1 MPKGHHEPRRLKPT
15 GPEAAKQRR
24 QRCCVA
30 SQDILISIF
39 LPATFAFGVAAT
51 TMAFLWR
58 RLGRTKS
65 GKHARNMWRG
75 DVMLGTVVPLLWSLA
90 TSLAS
95 MRLWFELLVN
105 DVRYFKKSEAE
116 AEEARIVELQNAQKK
131 EATQMARPL
140 KRLQRADS
148 VRRVQE
154 KARAR
159 RRGAFAS
166 PRVLDSG
173 GADDDEEPD
182 IEAHIKQV
190 FEALDEDGSG
200 AIEAS
205 EMRVVMSKLGVD
217 LTAEEAR
224 DMVRFAD
231 QDGDGSIDYEEF
243 QRVLLSGKFEKASY
257 WKVVRSNMSLIADS
271 VVVAM
276 AEEML
281 RKGFN
286 KIDTSGNG
294 ELDYEEL
301 RLWLKSF
308 GLQLTKSQA
317 RNMVREADAD
327 GNGEIDFQE
336 FKLIMSGKELDR
348 ARFSASSP
356 WHQVRDLL
364 LKGRSFYLGELAKVN
379 LFDPPEIA
387 DLKQRC
393 RAGELSETELEDAM
407 TDYFAGKSTTAQERF
422 QATVSTP
429 RYSLKAAMRKD
440 AEAERDRKAAE
451 AFSGGAIT
459 PRSSKGGRGAESLS
473 ARLALAKV
481 QKGSG
486 EDEDGVEIEVVDD
499 GFFDSRDMMAA
510 LAFASQNPEVFDPP
524 RVSDH

>member
-190 FEALDEDGSG
+190 FEALDEDKSGKIDMTEYVMWSLKDALRRSSQRVMDLFRAWDEDKSGTVDKKEFSKAVRALGYDVGEEICDAVFDSLDDDRSG
-200 AIEAS
+200 ALE
-205 EMRVVMSKLGVD
+205 
-217 LTAEEAR
+217 
-224 DMVRFAD
+224 
-231 QDGDGSIDYEEF
+231 Y
-243 QRVLLSGKFEKASY
+243 
-257 WKVVRSNMSLIADS
+257 
-271 VVVAM
+271 
-276 AEEML
+276 
-281 RKGFN
+281 
-286 KIDTSGNG
+286 
-294 ELDYEEL
+294 
-301 RLWLKSF
+301 
-308 GLQLTKSQA
+308 
-317 RNMVREADAD
+317 
-327 GNGEIDFQE
+327 
-336 FKLIMSGKELDR
+336 KELNE
-348 ARFSASSP
+348 
-356 WHQVRDLL
+356 V
-364 LKGRSFYLGELAKVN
+364 
-379 LFDPPEIA
+379 
-387 DLKQRC
+387 
-393 RAGELSETELEDAM
+393 RAGCACRDSCVLAWLVGASGVAETCDV
-407 TDYFAGKSTTAQERF
+407 R
-422 QATVSTP
+422 
-429 RYSLKAAMRKD
+429 
-440 AEAERDRKAAE
+440 
-451 AFSGGAIT
+451 
-459 PRSSKGGRGAESLS
+459 RSALGRCC
-473 ARLALAKV
+473 ARALA
-481 QKGSG
+481 
-486 EDEDGVEIEVVDD
+486 
-499 GFFDSRDMMAA
+499 RT
-510 LAFASQNPEVFDPP
+510 
-524 RVSDH
+524 RRRTT